1 MTDFYF
7 LSPKIRIVHVL
18 NHTLSIFLSTEQ
30 NRTMKSILAFA
41 ATAWLHMS
49 SYDTDRYALNIGAS
63 SDTSFLQH
71 QYPSMV
77 VARLDV
83 QTASQDYFNPC
94 SFDVVM
100 LRYSLL
106 QIRRIHEKEK
116 LAAQICRLLKP
127 DGRLLVEDYKEDHLY
142 FKEVVN
148 TEHDLRVKIAP
159 GWETYDAVDHLRL
172 FRRFF
177 VLEESIH
184 KDGVLYSTFR
194 KERMK

>member
-1 MTDFYF
+1 
-7 LSPKIRIVHVL
+7 
-18 NHTLSIFLSTEQ
+18 
-30 NRTMKSILAFA
+30 MKSILAFA
-41 ATAWLHMS
+41 ATAWLQMT
-49 SYDTDRYALNIGAS
+49 SYDTDRYALNIGAP
-63 SDTSFLQH
+63 SDTALLQH

-83 QTASQDYFNPC
+83 QTASEDYFNPS

-106 QIRRIHEKEK
+106 DVQRIHQKEK
-116 LAAQICRLLKP
+116 LAAQICRVLKP
-127 DGRLLVEDYKEDHLY
+127 DGRLLVEDYKEDHIY
-142 FKEVVN
+142 FKELIN
-148 TEHDLRVKIAP
+148 TEHKLRAKIAP

-172 FRRFF
+172 FRRYF

-184 KDGVLYSTFR
+184 KDGTLYSTFR